1 MVRPVVYNYNVSYL
15 TSTKFICWTNLEPS
29 RGGGCSRL
37 LPQRTLCFVFSP
49 VLYQINESFPTRFHF
64 CPIKHVE
71 NLLGFYTMRHASL
84 RQISSA
90 YHIACC
96 PTVHLE
102 ANGLTF
108 DFQSSEDFL
117 FIRLFGDCI
126 DTFFFW
132 IGSRAIR
139 VKRLI
144 TVLIPV
150 KTANVSYF
158 QCCLYYR
165 ALRLSCFFI

>member
-1 MVRPVVYNYNVSYL
+1 MFRTLLRQNSSAEPTWNQAGGVGAVVFYHNELSVSYSPPFFTRL
-15 TSTKFICWTNLEPS
+15 MNHFPRDFICVPLNMLRICLDS
-29 RGGGCSRL
+29 IQCVL
-37 LPQRTLCFVFSP
+37 FLCLDSI
-49 VLYQINESFPTRFHF
+49 Q
-64 CPIKHVE
+64 C
-71 NLLGFYTMRHASL
+71 YTM
-84 RQISSA
+84 QISSA

-150 KTANVSYF
+150 VKTADVSYKNPE
-158 QCCLYYR
+158 
-165 ALRLSCFFI
+165 S

>member
-1 MVRPVVYNYNVSYL
+1 M
-15 TSTKFICWTNLEPS
+15 
-29 RGGGCSRL
+29 
-37 LPQRTLCFVFSP
+37 
-49 VLYQINESFPTRFHF
+49 
-64 CPIKHVE
+64 
-71 NLLGFYTMRHASL
+71 
-84 RQISSA
+84 QISSA

-150 KTANVSYF
+150 VKTADVSYKNPE
-158 QCCLYYR
+158 
-165 ALRLSCFFI
+165 S